1 MSDAAS
7 IKPPILSSAEIDD
20 ILSKILIAKLAT
32 LDNDGGIHIL
42 PIWFL
47 RIGNDMCIPTS
58 HHTHKYRNLNA
69 RHRASVMID
78 ISFLLRLLYAG

>member
-69 RHRASVMID
+69 RPRASVMID